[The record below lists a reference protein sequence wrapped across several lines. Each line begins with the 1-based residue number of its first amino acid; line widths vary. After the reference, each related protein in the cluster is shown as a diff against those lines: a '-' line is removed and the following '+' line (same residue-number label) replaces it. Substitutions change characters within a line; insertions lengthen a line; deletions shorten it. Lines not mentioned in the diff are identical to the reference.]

1 MFRFENPYFL
11 YLLLVIPVIWLVYVV
26 VRHQRK
32 RKLNAVIDA
41 DLREKLIPM
50 HSLAKGWLKLSLYS
64 LALISLI
71 FAIANPQFGSRT
83 EEVKRK
89 GIDLMIALDVS
100 NSMLAEDLYPN
111 RLERAKRSIEELLKQ
126 LRSDRIGIVI
136 FAGEAF
142 IQLPIT
148 TDYSA
153 AKLFLNSIETNM
165 ITTQGTDIGNAI
177 DLSMQSFNFELPTSK
192 AIILISDGED
202 HEQSAIKAI
211 KSAAEKDVVVH
222 CIGMGSEAGSPI
234 PLYSNGQRI
243 GFRKNKEDNTIVT
256 KLNESMLTE
265 LAKIGNGVFVR
276 ASNADS
282 GIPFIFDEIERME
295 KVEIGSKIYTDFED
309 RFQYLLIPALILLI
323 IELIIPNT
331 KSMW

>member
-1 MFRFENPYFL
+1 
-11 YLLLVIPVIWLVYVV
+11 
-26 VRHQRK
+26 
-32 RKLNAVIDA
+32 
-41 DLREKLIPM
+41 
-50 HSLAKGWLKLSLYS
+50 
-64 LALISLI
+64 
-71 FAIANPQFGSRT
+71 
-83 EEVKRK
+83 
-89 GIDLMIALDVS
+89 
-100 NSMLAEDLYPN
+100 
-111 RLERAKRSIEELLKQ
+111 KQ

-142 IQLPIT
+142 IQLTIT

-202 HEQSAIKAI
+202 HEQSAIKSI

-243 GFRKNKEDNTIVT
+243 GFRKNKEGNTIVT

-265 LAKIGNGVFVR
+265 LAELGKGVFVR

-295 KVEIGSKIYTDFED
+295 KVEIGSKVYTDFED

-331 KSMW
+331 KSMWWEKLFAS